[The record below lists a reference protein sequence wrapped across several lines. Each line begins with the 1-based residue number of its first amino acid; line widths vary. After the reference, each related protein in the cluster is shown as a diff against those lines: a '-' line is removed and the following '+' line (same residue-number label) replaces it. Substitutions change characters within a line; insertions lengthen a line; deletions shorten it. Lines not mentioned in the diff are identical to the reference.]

1 MLSLL
6 AGAAM
11 ISTSPVF
18 VKLTTVPPTTS
29 GFYRVLFGGLIL
41 ALLAWRRPESRP
53 RGSRA
58 WTALIVAAVFFSLD
72 LWFWHR
78 SIHYVGPGLST
89 LLANFQ
95 VFVLALVGVL
105 AFREK
110 LRTELLVAIPL
121 ALYGLSLIVGFEWQ
135 GLEPDYRAGVLFGLL
150 TAVSYAGYILSLRYA
165 RTGGSGGTPGAD
177 LAVVSLCT
185 ALFLGASAL
194 FEGVSLTIPGWRD
207 AALLVGYGFVA
218 QVLGWLL
225 ISRGLSGVP
234 ASRVG
239 LVLLLQ
245 PLLAYIWDIAFFSGP
260 VAAAQLGGALIT
272 VFAIWLGS
280 RRRA

>member
-11 ISTSPVF
+11 ISTSAVF

-41 ALLAWRRPESRP
+41 TLLAWRHPESRP

-58 WTALIVAAVFFSLD
+58 WTALIVAGVFFSLD

-95 VFVLALVGVL
+95 VFVLALVGIL
-105 AFREK
+105 AFGEK
-110 LRTELLVAIPL
+110 LRAELLIAIPL
-121 ALYGLSLIVGFEWQ
+121 ALYGLSLIIGFEWQ
-135 GLEPDYRAGVLFGLL
+135 GLAQDYRAGVVFGLL

-165 RTGGSGGTPGAD
+165 RTGGSGGSPGAD

-185 ALFLGASAL
+185 AAFLGASAL
-194 FEGVSLTIPGWRD
+194 VEGVSLAIPGWRD
-207 AALLVGYGFVA
+207 AGLLIGYGFVA
-218 QVLGWLL
+218 QVLGWML
-225 ISRGLSGVP
+225 ISHGLSGVT

-260 VAAAQLGGALIT
+260 VAAAQLGGAALT

-280 RRRA
+280 RRRK